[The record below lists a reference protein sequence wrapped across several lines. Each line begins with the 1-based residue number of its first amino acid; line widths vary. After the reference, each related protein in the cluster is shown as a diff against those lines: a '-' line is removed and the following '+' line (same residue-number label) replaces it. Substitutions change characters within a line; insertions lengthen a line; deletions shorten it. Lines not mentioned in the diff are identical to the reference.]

1 VNAIA
6 RYALF
11 GAFSGALYAL
21 WNFGFLDSVDVG
33 DRMIADVLEEIS
45 NRGGAGLFYGVIVGA
60 ALRRPLGFT
69 PLGWP
74 LYAIAAG
81 ISYYMAFSV
90 AVHFHDQNSPAITAL
105 AGGIAGM
112 AGALLL
118 NAATAALSPL
128 ARTARFFV
136 VTAIAGAV
144 LGLLLPLPLNADSL
158 PGWIGFFAVW
168 QAGYAAA
175 TAHALRLT

>member
-1 VNAIA
+1 MNAIA

-11 GAFSGALYAL
+11 GAFSGALYGL
-21 WNFGFLDSVDVG
+21 WNFGFLELVDVG
-33 DRMIADVLEEIS
+33 DRVIADVLEEIS
-45 NRGGAGLFYGVIVGA
+45 NRAGAGLLYGVIVGA
-60 ALRRPLGFT
+60 ALRRPLGFS

-74 LYAIAAG
+74 LYVVASG
-81 ISYYMAFSV
+81 VSYYIAFSV

-112 AGALLL
+112 VGALLL

-136 VTAIAGAV
+136 LPAIAGAA
-144 LGLLLPLPLNADSL
+144 LGLLLPVPLNVDAL
-158 PGWIGFFAVW
+158 AGWIGFFAVW
-168 QAGYAAA
+168 QACYAAA
-175 TAHALRLT
+175 TAYALRLD